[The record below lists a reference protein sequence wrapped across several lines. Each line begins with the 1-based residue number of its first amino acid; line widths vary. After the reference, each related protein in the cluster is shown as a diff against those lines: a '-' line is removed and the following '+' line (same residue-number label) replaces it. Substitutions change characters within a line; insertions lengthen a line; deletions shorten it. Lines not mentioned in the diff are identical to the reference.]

1 MKKQIIKKIIP
12 LLAVLIA
19 YSFFGAIS
27 VSFADQ
33 TVMAQDIPI
42 PKPPTGST
50 TPPLDPS
57 QTVAAQEK
65 ALNIIQNVLS
75 VDLTKYTLELDSC
88 SIMDAHPLTNDNRK
102 ITTLRYLITPVENP
116 DNENNIRIYFNI
128 ENNVVT
134 SYYISPVASQIIT
147 NTQYTNQRNAITGF
161 LEKYQA
167 FTHIDSSNLITMLND
182 VDLTQSSTI
191 THENMKLVVSADSLW
206 GIRQINL
213 RWTYTA
219 NGADYN
225 ALEISVNAVG
235 FVTYLYDDRALYT
248 IGNTSVN
255 ISLEQAVDIA
265 IANLGSY
272 SYVMPDGSVVR
283 DFRVDRDATLPVL
296 CVVSVDY
303 ELRPYWDVS
312 LYLDEVYPGSVF
324 GIKVFI
330 WADTGEIISYGNM
343 AMGGVYDTGD
353 AAVSGAGLGSSSPDN
368 TWVFVVAAIV
378 AVAVAVL
385 AIGLV
390 VKKRHK

>member
-1 MKKQIIKKIIP
+1 
-12 LLAVLIA
+12 
-19 YSFFGAIS
+19 
-27 VSFADQ
+27 
-33 TVMAQDIPI
+33 
-42 PKPPTGST
+42 
-50 TPPLDPS
+50 
-57 QTVAAQEK
+57 
-65 ALNIIQNVLS
+65 
-75 VDLTKYTLELDSC
+75 
-88 SIMDAHPLTNDNRK
+88 
-102 ITTLRYLITPVENP
+102 
-116 DNENNIRIYFNI
+116 
-128 ENNVVT
+128 
-134 SYYISPVASQIIT
+134 
-147 NTQYTNQRNAITGF
+147 
-161 LEKYQA
+161 
-167 FTHIDSSNLITMLND
+167 
-182 VDLTQSSTI
+182 
-191 THENMKLVVSADSLW
+191 MKLVVSADSLW